1 MKTLIHSG
9 ALTVL
14 LTVLGLS
21 AFAQGTAFTY
31 QGRLNDG
38 SSPAN
43 GAYDLAFA
51 LFDAASGGT
60 QQGGAL
66 TNAATAVSNG
76 LFTVTLDFGNQF
88 AGPARWLQIGVATNG
103 NGAFATL
110 SPRQALT
117 AVPYAVRSISAAT
130 VDSGGQNALALTSG
144 GSTALLLSPIATN
157 GTVNFLAGAATN
169 SITSD
174 SVGVTISG
182 GGATTY
188 FIQDGT
194 NAPMNIAG
202 PNTSGGDFSTIGGGM
217 RNTIGTDAH
226 AAVIAGG
233 IGNSLGSNSVAAFIG
248 GGFQVTIGTNAGNT
262 VLAGGDN
269 NTIGA
274 NARSA
279 SLVGGE
285 RNEIGASS
293 TYGFIGGG
301 WNNRTGTN
309 ALGAAIASGINNRV
323 GTNALVAFIG
333 GGYQNTIEDGNV
345 DSTITAGD
353 NNTIRTNSSW
363 GSIGGGE
370 RNEIAGGARWA
381 TVPGGSRNQVA
392 GDYGFAAGRQAKAS
406 HPGAFVWAD
415 SQGTDFASTAN
426 DQVSFR
432 AQGGVRFTSGSGSP
446 NQTVAWTPGSAS
458 WSFTS
463 DRNTKDRIA
472 PVNPQ
477 SVLEKLTHVPIAEW
491 SYIGFEQRHV
501 GPMAQDF
508 HAQFPLN
515 PNDKVLNDAD
525 LHGVALAAIQ
535 GLNAKVESGKQKI
548 ETLETENAELKA
560 RNESL
565 EARLNRLEK
574 LVSERK

>member
-1 MKTLIHSG
+1 MKTKFLLRLTAAFLL
-9 ALTVL
+9 ALTP
-14 LTVLGLS
+14 
-21 AFAQGTAFTY
+21 AARAQSTAFTY
-31 QGRLNDG
+31 QGRLDDG
-38 SSPAN
+38 GIPAN
-43 GAYDLAFA
+43 GLYDLRLA
-51 LFDAASGGT
+51 LYNAASAGT
-60 QQGGAL
+60 QQGNTL

-88 AGPARWLQIGVATNG
+88 PSADRWLEIGVITNG
-103 NGAFATL
+103 GGAFATL
-110 SPRQALT
+110 MPRQQIT
-117 AVPYAVRSISAAT
+117 ATPYALRAATAGT
-130 VDSGGQNALALTSG
+130 VDSGGQNALTLTSG
-144 GSTALLLSPIATN
+144 GSTALILSPIATN
-157 GTVNFLAGAATN
+157 GTVNFLAGAASN

-174 SVGVTISG
+174 AVGVTISG

-188 FIQDGT
+188 LIPDGT

-226 AAVIAGG
+226 ASVIAGG
-233 IGNSLGSNSVAAFIG
+233 VGNSLGSNSAAAFIG
-248 GGFQVTIGTNAGNT
+248 GGFQVTIGPNAGNA
-262 VLAGGDN
+262 VLTGGDN
-269 NTIGA
+269 NIIGA

-301 WNNRTGTN
+301 WNNRTGSN
-309 ALGAAIASGINNRV
+309 ALGAAIASGINNRI

-353 NNTIRTNSSW
+353 NNIIRTNSSW

-381 TVPGGSRNQVA
+381 TVPGGSRNQVT
-392 GDYGFAAGRQAKAS
+392 GDYGFAAGRQAKAN

-415 SQGTDFASTAN
+415 AQGTDFASTATN
-426 DQVSFR
+426 QFSVR
-432 AQGGVRFTSGSGSP
+432 ASGGVRFMSGNGGA
-446 NQTVAWTPGSAS
+446 NQAVSWTPGSAS

-472 PVNPQ
+472 PVNAEE
-477 SVLEKLTHVPIAEW
+477 VLAKLTRVPIAEW
-491 SYIGFEQRHV
+491 SYIGYEQRHV

-515 PNDKVLNDAD
+515 PNDTVLNDAD

-535 GLNAKVESGKQKI
+535 GLNAKLEQRLEQK
-548 ETLETENAELKA
+548 ETEIAELKV
-560 RNESL
+560 
-565 EARLNRLEK
+565 RLEK
-574 LVSERK
+574 LEQRLQPQHNGGAR

>member
-1 MKTLIHSG
+1 MNHNQGVLYRLLSRTSTVASL
-9 ALTVL
+9 ALLCL
-14 LTVLGLS
+14 LPAGG
-21 AFAQGTAFTY
+21 FAQGTAFTY
-31 QGRLNDG
+31 QGRLNSG
-38 SSPAN
+38 GTPAN
-43 GAYDLAFA
+43 GSYDLTFA

-60 QQGGAL
+60 QQGTAL

-88 AGPARWLQIGVATNG
+88 PGANRWLEIGVTTNG
-103 NGAFATL
+103 GGSVATL
-110 SPRQALT
+110 TPRQFLT
-117 AVPYAVRSISAAT
+117 ATPYAVRAASAGT
-130 VDSGGQNALALTSG
+130 VDSGGQNPLALTSG

-157 GTVNFLAGAATN
+157 GTVNFLAGSATN

-174 SVGVTISG
+174 AVGVTISG
-182 GGATTY
+182 GGATSY

-194 NAPMNIAG
+194 NAPINIAG
-202 PNTSGGDFSTIGGGM
+202 PNTAGGDFSTIGGGM
-217 RNTIGTDAH
+217 NNTIGTDAH

-233 IGNSLGSNSVAAFIG
+233 VGNTLGSNSVASFIG
-248 GGFQVTIGTNAGNT
+248 GGFQVTIGANGGNA
-262 VLAGGDN
+262 VLVGGDN

-285 RNEIGASS
+285 RNVIGAGS

-309 ALGAAIASGINNRV
+309 ALGAAIASGINNRI

-392 GDYGFAAGRQAKAS
+392 GDYGFAAGRQAKAN

-415 SQGTDFASTAN
+415 GQGTDFASTATN
-426 DQVSFR
+426 QFSVR
-432 AQGGVRFTSGSGSP
+432 ASGGVRFLSGNGGAD
-446 NQTVAWTPGSAS
+446 QTVSWTPGSGS

-472 PVNPQ
+472 PVNPEE
-477 SVLEKLTHVPIAEW
+477 VLTKLTRVPIAEW
-491 SYIGFEQRHV
+491 SYIGYDQRHV

-508 HAQFPLN
+508 HTQFPLN

-535 GLNAKVESGKQKI
+535 GLNQK
-548 ETLETENAELKA
+548 LERENAELKA
-560 RNESL
+560 R
-565 EARLNRLEK
+565 LEK
-574 LVSERK
+574 LERMLNVGHGGAK